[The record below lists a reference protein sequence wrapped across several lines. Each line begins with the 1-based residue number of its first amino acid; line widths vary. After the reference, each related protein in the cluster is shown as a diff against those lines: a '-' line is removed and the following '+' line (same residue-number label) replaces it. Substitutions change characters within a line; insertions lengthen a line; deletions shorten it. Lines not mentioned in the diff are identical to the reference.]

1 MDGNEAVPGAFER
14 IKELTGVGA
23 LSRWLKAWVMRQ
35 PRRMK
40 RAIVMFADLLLLG
53 GVMALLVW
61 GRMVVA
67 PAFDSPSLSSL
78 LALAALPFISVA
90 ALYLTGFYKLVTR
103 HIGRKGFWHIG
114 YALFLAIMAWAL
126 LIFLTEWRVGLIELP
141 RTVVAAYFFAGWMA
155 ILALRDFARW
165 WLRDLPLDRARLGEN
180 GRKRV
185 FIYGAGEPGVALLE
199 LLRESNAYD
208 VCGFLERDSSLQGMM
223 MHGLHPVYGLCD
235 LRALLEREGVEEI
248 IISTPH
254 LDPSDKRRIVRELA
268 HYPVRLRIV
277 SEPAEIVAGHARAVD
292 LKEIDINDLL
302 GRDPVR
308 PIPELMRANIS
319 GKSVMVT
326 GAGGSIG
333 SEIVRNAFAQGAERI
348 VLFELSEYALYRIE
362 QELADALRERGPGAG
377 YAPEIVPVL
386 GSVGDEALARRVI
399 REHGVQTIYHA
410 AAYKHIPLLEENIRA
425 ALENNVLATA
435 TLARVAGECGVE
447 RMVLIS
453 SDKAVRPANVKGATN
468 RLQEIILQA
477 FANKWPQGTVFTAV
491 RFGNVLGSSGSVV
504 PRFREQIARGGPVTI
519 THPEITRYFMSI
531 PEAAE
536 LVIQAGAMA
545 SSGDIFALDM
555 GKPIR
560 IMDLARLMIHLSG
573 LEVADENNP
582 DGDIELKVVGP
593 RLGDK
598 LHEELLINGNAV
610 GTQHPAIMLL
620 NEAPPPVI
628 TYVEEM
634 LHELDTAIASNDIE
648 GMRAVLMKYVEG
660 YRSPSASSEQEAQPA
675 CME

>member
-1 MDGNEAVPGAFER
+1 M
-14 IKELTGVGA
+14 GA
-23 LSRWLKAWVMRQ
+23 LSRGGKAWLMRQ
-35 PRRMK
+35 SRPVK
-40 RAIVMFADLLLLG
+40 RAIVMLADLLLLSG
-53 GVMALLVW
+53 IMALLAW
-61 GRMVVA
+61 GRMVMG
-67 PAFDSPSLSSL
+67 PAFASPSASSL
-78 LALAALPFISVA
+78 LALAVLPFISVA
-90 ALYLTGFYKLVTR
+90 ALYFTGFYQLVTR

-114 YALFLAIMAWAL
+114 GGMLIAIMAWAL
-126 LIFLTEWRVGLIELP
+126 LIFLTEWRVKLIALP
-141 RTVVAAYFFAGWMA
+141 RTVVAAYFFAGWMG
-155 ILALRDFARW
+155 ILMVRDFARW
-165 WLRDLPLDRARLGEN
+165 WLRDLPLDRTQLGET

-199 LLRESNAYD
+199 LLRESKGYD
-208 VCGFLERDSSLQGMM
+208 IRGFLERDSSLQGMKM
-223 MHGLHPVYGLCD
+223 QGRHPVHGLRD
-235 LRALLEREGVEEI
+235 LGALLEREKVEEI

-254 LDPSDKRRIVRELA
+254 LGPSDKRRIVRELA
-268 HYPVRLRIV
+268 RYPVRLRIV
-277 SEPAEIVAGHARAVD
+277 SEPADIITGHARPVD

-308 PIPELMRANIS
+308 PIPGLMRANIS
-319 GKSVMVT
+319 GKSVMIT

-333 SEIVRNAFAQGAERI
+333 SEIVRKVVDQEPEKI
-348 VLFELSEYALYRIE
+348 VLFELSEYALYRIG
-362 QELADALRERGPGAG
+362 QELSDMLRGRGVGPGCV
-377 YAPEIVPVL
+377 PTIVPVL
-386 GSVGDEALARRVI
+386 GSVGDETLARRTI

-410 AAYKHIPLLEENIRA
+410 AAYKHIPLLEDNIGA

-435 TLARVAGECGVE
+435 TLARVAGECAVE

-468 RLQEIILQA
+468 RLQELILQTCA
-477 FANKWPQGTVFTAV
+477 EKWPQGTVFTAV

-573 LEVADENNP
+573 LEVADEDNP
-582 DGDIELKVVGP
+582 DGDIELKVIGP
-593 RLGDK
+593 RPGDK

-610 GTQHPAIMLL
+610 GTQHPFIMRL
-620 NEAPPPVI
+620 NELSAFSVER
-628 TYVEEM
+628 VEEM
-634 LHELDTAIASNDIE
+634 LGRLHAAVEADDTDAMQAILAE
-648 GMRAVLMKYVEG
+648 YVEG
-660 YRSPSASSEQEAQPA
+660 YAPSATRAPHAMPTGEDDKVVSLALH
-675 CME
+675 MK

>member
-1 MDGNEAVPGAFER
+1 
-14 IKELTGVGA
+14 
-23 LSRWLKAWVMRQ
+23 MRQ
-35 PRRMK
+35 PRRVK
-40 RAIVMFADLLLLG
+40 RAIVMLADLLLLS
-53 GVMALLVW
+53 GVMALLVPA
-61 GRMVVA
+61 RMVAA
-67 PAFDSPSLSSL
+67 PAFDSPSITTL

-90 ALYLTGFYKLVTR
+90 ALYATGFYQLVTR
-103 HIGRKGFWHIG
+103 HIGRTGAWHAG
-114 YALFLAIMAWAL
+114 GALIAAIMAWTL
-126 LIFLTEWRVGLIELP
+126 LIFLAEWRTDLITLP
-141 RTVVAAYFFAGWMA
+141 RTVVIAYFFAGWMG
-155 ILALRDFARW
+155 ILMLRDFARW
-165 WLRDLPLDRARLGEN
+165 WLRDLPLDRSRLGEN

-185 FIYGAGEPGVALLE
+185 FIYGAGEPGVGLLE
-199 LLRESNAYD
+199 LLRENKAYD
-208 VCGFLERDSSLQGMM
+208 VRGFLEHDSSLTGMKIHGRHPV
-223 MHGLHPVYGLCD
+223 HGLHD
-235 LRALLEREGVEEI
+235 LGALLERERVEEI

-254 LDPSDKRRIVRELA
+254 VAPSDKRRIVRELA
-268 HYPVRLRIV
+268 RYPVRLRIV
-277 SEPAEIVAGHARAVD
+277 SEPAEIVTGQARPVD

-333 SEIVRNAFAQGAERI
+333 SEIVRKTFALGPERI
-348 VLFELSEYALYRIE
+348 ILFELSEYALYRIE
-362 QELADALRERGPGAG
+362 QEVVDALRDHGAG
-377 YAPEIVPVL
+377 VEYAPEIVPVL
-386 GSVGDEALARRVI
+386 GSVGDETLARRII
-399 REHGVQTIYHA
+399 REHGVQTIYHT
-410 AAYKHIPLLEENIRA
+410 AAYKHIPLLEGNIRA

-435 TLARVAGECGVE
+435 TLARVASECGVE

-477 FANKWPQGTVFTAV
+477 WARRKPHGTVFTAV

-504 PRFREQIARGGPVTI
+504 PRFREQIAKGGPVTI

-545 SSGDIFALDM
+545 GSGDIFALDM

-573 LEVADENNP
+573 LEVADEDNP

-593 RLGDK
+593 RPGDK

-610 GTQHPAIMLL
+610 GTQHPCIMRL
-620 NEAPPPVI
+620 NELSVLSAEQ
-628 TYVEEM
+628 VEEM
-634 LHELDTAIASNDIE
+634 LGRLRAAMEADDADAMQAILAE
-648 GMRAVLMKYVEG
+648 YVEG
-660 YRSPSASSEQEAQPA
+660 YAPSASRAPHAAPA
-675 CME
+675 GEGDNIIPLPLHMK